1 MLGVR
6 LADPAGWVRSL
17 GALPTSDPDAAS
29 LANVG
34 RVINLVRRSAALTG
48 VEQRLLVDID
58 GRDCQEWLLS
68 PRDVPAS
75 PR

>member
-6 LADPAGWVRSL
+6 LADPAGWVQSL
-17 GALPTSDPDAAS
+17 GVVPTGDPDAAS

-34 RVINLVRRSAALTG
+34 RVIGLVRRNASLTG
-48 VEQRLLVDID
+48 VGQRLLVDLD
-58 GRDCQEWLLS
+58 GRDCQEWSLS
-68 PRDVPAS
+68 PRDVPAI